1 MRFMFPRRLLAW
13 LFALTLLFGQAAAF
27 AHALGHLHAHDSAL
41 PDKVCE
47 VCVAQANLGSAA
59 PATVFSLPIET
70 ACHTELP
77 AAALPPAAVSPHFA
91 QARAPP
97 AAI

>member
-1 MRFMFPRRLLAW
+1 MLPRRLLPW

-27 AHALGHLHAHDSAL
+27 AHVLTHLHGQDPAL
-41 PDKVCE
+41 PDHVCE
-47 VCVAQANLGSAA
+47 VCVAQAHLGGAA
-59 PATVFSLPIET
+59 PAAATVLLPEP
-70 ACHTELP
+70 ARFEGMP
-77 AAALPPAAVSPHFA
+77 AAERVRVSVFLQDA

>member
-1 MRFMFPRRLLAW
+1 MRPMFPRRLLAW
-13 LFALTLLFGQAAAF
+13 LCALTLLFGQAAAF
-27 AHALGHLHAHDSAL
+27 AHAVGHLDPHDSAL

-59 PATVFSLPIET
+59 PANVFSLPIET
-70 ACHTELP
+70 AGHAELP
-77 AAALPPAAVSPHFA
+77 AAALPLVTACFDHA

-97 AAI
+97 AI

>member
-1 MRFMFPRRLLAW
+1 MLQRRLTSW
-13 LFALTLLFGQAAAF
+13 LFALALLFGQATAF
-27 AHALGHLHAHDSAL
+27 VHALGHLDPHDSAL

-59 PATVFSLPIET
+59 PATVLSLPVEP
-70 ACHTELP
+70 ARHTGLP
-77 AAALPPAAVSPHFA
+77 TIAHPSVPAPIQHA

-97 AAI
+97 AA

>member
-1 MRFMFPRRLLAW
+1 MLSMLPRRLLPW

-27 AHALGHLHAHDSAL
+27 AHALGHLNTHDPAL
-41 PDKVCE
+41 PDQTCE
-47 VCVAQANLGSAA
+47 VCVAQASLGSGA
-59 PATVFSLPIET
+59 PPTTVSLSVEPGRPTALPAGTQPTATV
-70 ACHTELP
+70 
-77 AAALPPAAVSPHFA
+77 SPKCA

>member
-1 MRFMFPRRLLAW
+1 MLSRRLLPW

-27 AHALGHLHAHDSAL
+27 AHALSHLDPHDSGL

-47 VCVAQANLGSAA
+47 VCVAQASLGSAA
-59 PATVFSLPIET
+59 PAMVFSLPVELT
-70 ACHTELP
+70 RHTGVP
-77 AAALPPAAVSPHFA
+77 AVAHPPVPVSPRHA

-97 AAI
+97 HAI